1 MRKLKTTDAIAFC
14 RCIKRVGLKER
25 IREITANADNV
36 KDVVDQG
43 FEILWSVMEAA
54 TEPEGETAIYE
65 FLSGPFEMTPKQV
78 GNLDLDVMIS
88 NLKQLATENNLAGF
102 FKSAADSMTK

>member
-36 KDVVDQG
+36 QDVVDQG
-43 FEILWSVMEAA
+43 FEILWSVLEAA
-54 TEPEGETAIYE
+54 AEPEGEASIYE

-78 GNLDLDVMIS
+78 GNLDLDVLIA
-88 NLKQLATENNLAGF
+88 NLRQLAADNNLAGF
-102 FKSAADSMTK
+102 FKSAADLTTK